1 MKVILILIPLMALSL
16 VGCSPGDAP
25 GPKPVDINSPEAKK
39 KEEEA
44 INAAPPERRE
54 YIRSMIEKSKQGAGY
69 RPPPNEKK

>member
-1 MKVILILIPLMALSL
+1 MALGL
-16 VGCSPGDAP
+16 VGCSSGGDEP

-39 KEEEA
+39 KEEDA

-69 RPPPNEKK
+69 KPPSSDAKK